1 MIRNK
6 DLDSG
11 RFKFGNKAS
20 ILLILNYFL
29 GYNLI
34 YPTLASLIYPPS
46 QNTLHPKAQM
56 ISTLITL
63 ILSIYLVRDTLKRS
77 FRYFKTRIGDN
88 SKVIIR
94 GLLTMYGLNIVLS
107 LIIYMISGEST
118 TGNQELIESG
128 FSVYPVLYAFTAVI
142 FAPIV
147 EELIF
152 RGVLYQ
158 ELRSKNS
165 YKLPIIISSL
175 SFGLIHTLPIYLSGG
190 NSVEMLFLL
199 IYTAMGFIL
208 TMVYEKTGSIYSS
221 ITLHLLNNLIATI
234 VLITN
239 L

>member
-208 TMVYEKTGSIYSS
+208 TMVYEKIGSIYSS

>member
-165 YKLPIIISSL
+165 YKLPIIISSV

-199 IYTAMGFIL
+199 VYTAMGFIL

-221 ITLHLLNNLIATI
+221 ISLHLLNNLIATI